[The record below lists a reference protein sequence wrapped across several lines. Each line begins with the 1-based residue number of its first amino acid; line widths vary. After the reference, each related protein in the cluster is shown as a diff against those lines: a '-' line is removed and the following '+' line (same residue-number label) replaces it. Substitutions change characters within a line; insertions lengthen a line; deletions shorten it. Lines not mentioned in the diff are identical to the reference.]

1 MLSKLLTVEEISTL
15 LGIGKATT
23 YQLIRKMKHVKVG
36 RRILVSETD
45 LTDYLEANSHNTTTE
60 SAS

>member
-1 MLSKLLTVEEISTL
+1 MLPKLLTVEEISTL

-23 YQLIRKMKHVKVG
+23 YQLVRKMKHVKVG

-45 LTDYLEANSHNTTTE
+45 LMEYLEAHSHTNTTE
-60 SAS
+60 PIS

>member
-1 MLSKLLTVEEISTL
+1 MIPKLLTVEDISAL

-23 YQLIRKMKHVKVG
+23 YQLVRKMKHVKVG

-45 LTDYLEANSHNTTTE
+45 LMEYLEANAHTTTNE

>member
-1 MLSKLLTVEEISTL
+1 MLPKLLTVEELSAL
-15 LGIGKATT
+15 LGIGKATM
-23 YQLIRKMKHVKVG
+23 YQLIRKMKHIKVG

-45 LTDYLEANSHNTTTE
+45 LIEYLEANSHNNATE

>member
-1 MLSKLLTVEEISTL
+1 MLPKLLTVEEISTL

-45 LTDYLEANSHNTTTE
+45 LMDYLEANSHSNTTE

>member
-1 MLSKLLTVEEISTL
+1 MLPKLLTVEELSVL

-45 LTDYLEANSHNTTTE
+45 LMDYLETHSHNSTPE
-60 SAS
+60 SAP